1 MKKEV
6 KIGFIIQLFANLA
19 VFTPQLFIPQLAE
32 KLHATQFEIGLLA
45 TLFSLF
51 LFISSY
57 LSGRIADRIGRRKII
72 TIGFAASIFSYAL
85 GYFAMNYKN
94 LLFVRILQGATI
106 GIYPGALAAYVYEN
120 KGKMGKFSS
129 FGATGSAISQYISG
143 IIVTFL
149 GLHWLFIVS
158 SLSFLVSLTFVV
170 FGLREEE
177 YKPVYVSI
185 LPINVI
191 KRNKGIYIALFLR
204 HTGATGIWA
213 FWVLYLGQIGANNY
227 WKGILFTFNYVTQAL
242 VMYLIMDKVSGKRS
256 VGWGL
261 ILSSLIFLSFA
272 FVPNYLWIIPTMI
285 ATGFAWSFLY
295 TGALKEVTEKN
306 KERATASGL
315 IQSSISLGSILGPL
329 IGGIIVTLT
338 HTYKGVMYFAFLITL
353 IAYIYYLLQEK
364 MSLRHSDS
372 LEP

>member
-1 MKKEV
+1 MKKEA
-6 KIGFIIQLFANLA
+6 KIGLIIQLFANLA

-32 KLHATQFEIGLLA
+32 KLYATQFQIGILVA
-45 TLFSLF
+45 VFSLF
-51 LFISSY
+51 LFVSSY

-72 TIGFAASIFSYAL
+72 IIGLATSIFSYAL
-85 GYFAMNYKN
+85 GYFTMNYRE
-94 LLFVRILQGATI
+94 LLFVRILQGSTI

-129 FGATGSAISQYISG
+129 FGAIGSAISQYISG

-158 SLSFLVSLTFVV
+158 SLSFLTSLIFVLY
-170 FGLREEE
+170 GLKEEE
-177 YKPVYVSI
+177 YKPVYVSL
-185 LPINVI
+185 LPVNVI
-191 KRNKGIYIALFLR
+191 KRNKGIYVSIFLR

-227 WKGILFTFNYVTQAL
+227 WKGILFTFNYVTQVL
-242 VMYLIMDKVSGKRS
+242 VMYFVMDKISGKKS

-261 ILSSLIFLSFA
+261 LLSSLIFLSFA
-272 FVPNYLWIIPTMI
+272 FVPNYLWIILPMI

-295 TGALKEVTEKN
+295 TGALKEVTENN

-315 IQSSISLGSILGPL
+315 IQSSISLGSIFGPL
-329 IGGIIVTLT
+329 IGGVIVTLT
-338 HTYKGVMYFAFLITL
+338 HSYKSIMYFAFLITF
-353 IAYIYYLLQEK
+353 IAYVYYLLQEK
-364 MSLRHSDS
+364 LSAKHSND
-372 LEP
+372 LQT